1 MFPFVKKRIYLFLW
15 EAESIEFI
23 WMTSSLSCFCRAAK
37 ANLGWWERLQAYLK
51 HLLCT
56 GNCVIH
62 IWSSLLLER
71 DETLLTSVVLE
82 VLGAAWHFD
91 CVFWDE
97 YVCVTAWGKTTHNR
111 TWKWIILGDISP
123 LTISHII
130 CSVGQGEA
138 ICYFPGFH
146 YVYVFI

>member
-1 MFPFVKKRIYLFLW
+1 MYLFLW
-15 EAESIEFI
+15 EAESIVFI

-51 HLLCT
+51 HLWCT
-56 GNCVIH
+56 GNCMIH

-71 DETLLTSVVLE
+71 DENTLTSVVLE

-91 CVFWDE
+91 CVFWDK
-97 YVCVTAWGKTTHNR
+97 YVCVTAWGKKPHTTKPEVNNIGGRITPYHQSYHMQCKQR
-111 TWKWIILGDISP
+111 
-123 LTISHII
+123 
-130 CSVGQGEA
+130 EA